1 MAIVSWV
8 RVCRDGGGV
17 RTLLI
22 QLAAGSSAVH
32 KVSHDLLFTAKLI
45 RLGGGT
51 IEAVWLNTARFGLGL
66 APPWE

>member
-8 RVCRDGGGV
+8 RVCRDGGDV

-22 QLAAGSSAVH
+22 QLAAGSSAMH

-45 RLGGGT
+45 RLGGET
-51 IEAVWLNTARFGLGL
+51 IEAVWLNRACVVLGD
-66 APPWE
+66 PCE

>member
-17 RTLLI
+17 RTLWI
-22 QLAAGSSAVH
+22 QLAAGSSAMH
-32 KVSHDLLFTAKLI
+32 KVSHDLLCTAKLI

-51 IEAVWLNTARFGLGL
+51 IEAVWLNTARFVLGD
-66 APPWE
+66 PWE

>member
-1 MAIVSWV
+1 M
-8 RVCRDGGGV
+8 CRDGGGV

-51 IEAVWLNTARFGLGL
+51 VEAVWLNTARFGLGL
-66 APPWE
+66 TVGT